1 MTVSRYPDVY
11 INNKNE
17 KSNNLS
23 CIIKHDQITNVLQSN
38 IHREDMVGKYV
49 VLKSVYKKRLKIP
62 QAKTVYRRRTD
73 NTMVKRKRTNG
84 QTTIYKTYI

>member
-11 INNKNE
+11 INKKNE

-38 IHREDMVGKYV
+38 IHHEDMVGKYV

>member
-1 MTVSRYPDVY
+1 
-11 INNKNE
+11 
-17 KSNNLS
+17 
-23 CIIKHDQITNVLQSN
+23 
-38 IHREDMVGKYV
+38 MVGKYV